1 MGYDLRI
8 FSILSKEI
16 RWFPYFFLTGFFLVN
31 TEDFLEKLYF
41 WIIWRKPYEL
51 YSKAMVPLT
60 DRNHQ
65 KPPRRTS
72 LKLQVYALN
81 ICKLRPFKNGKKS
94 LVSLCHNE
102 NSQGATLQAASTFL
116 SFFFKPIGSL
126 SGIYFSL
133 HFTYKK
139 STKCIRTKKNI
150 YIYKHNYTH
159 GSCMVKNS

>member
-1 MGYDLRI
+1 
-8 FSILSKEI
+8 
-16 RWFPYFFLTGFFLVN
+16 
-31 TEDFLEKLYF
+31 
-41 WIIWRKPYEL
+41 
-51 YSKAMVPLT
+51 MVPLT

-139 STKCIRTKKNI
+139 STKCIRTKKKI
-150 YIYKHNYTH
+150 YIYINTIIPMDPAWLKT
-159 GSCMVKNS
+159 VKRIHDLRMDPSLFSPPSTFMAS